1 MTEVRPV
8 VTLGGDDM
16 ARLLDA
22 LRDEFGGSVEALLTA
37 ARAGAA
43 RGGRRRREPVPF
55 RSAVEVHQALR
66 MKLITRDEARRLLGL
81 RTKREAGLGGGG
93 AARRRVVA

>member
-1 MTEVRPV
+1 VVEVTAV
-8 VTLGGDDM
+8 VTVGGDDM

-22 LRDEFGGSVEALLTA
+22 LRDQFGGSVEALLAA
-37 ARAGAA
+37 ARAGAV
-43 RGGRRRREPVPF
+43 RGARRRREPVPF

-81 RTKREAGLGGGG
+81 RATREAPAGDRHV
-93 AARRRVVA
+93 ARRRAVA